1 MSNFA
6 DKTKFPLYVLPDTM
20 SRVDELYRKDG
31 CASKSEFIEKAVNF
45 YCGYLTADNY
55 REYFPSVIVNTV
67 KGSLDTF
74 ENRMASLMFKNAVE
88 LSMLLHVVS
97 ATNNVDEAILSE
109 LRGLCVAEVKRLHGT
124 ISFDA
129 ALRYQKEQ

>member
-1 MSNFA
+1 MSKFA
-6 DKTKFPLYVLPDTM
+6 EKIKFPLYVLPDTM
-20 SRVDELYRKDG
+20 SRVEQLHRKDG

-45 YCGYLTADNY
+45 YCGYITATDY
-55 REYFPSVIVNTV
+55 RDYFPSIIVSTV
-67 KGSLDTF
+67 KGSIDSF

-97 ATNNVDEAILSE
+97 ATNNVDEKTLSE
-109 LRGLCVAEVKRLHGT
+109 LRGFCVNEVKRLQGT

-129 ALRYQKEQ
+129 ALRYQKE